1 MRSTPHLP
9 TELWVKIIELRI
21 DDCFRQPFG
30 GKREAQLKEL
40 MAARQVSSMFTVPH
54 RTWNISKSYSDF
66 CHNNSQRTLR
76 EERFP

>member
-1 MRSTPHLP
+1 
-9 TELWVKIIELRI
+9 
-21 DDCFRQPFG
+21 
-30 GKREAQLKEL
+30 